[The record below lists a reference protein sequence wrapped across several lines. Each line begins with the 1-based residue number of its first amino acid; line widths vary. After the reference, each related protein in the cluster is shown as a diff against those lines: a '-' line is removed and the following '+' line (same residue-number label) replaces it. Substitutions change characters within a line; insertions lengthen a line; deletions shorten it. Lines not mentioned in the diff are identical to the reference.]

1 MSDTNYECSLEKKC
15 LQLIDDEL
23 KANLRA
29 IDYKYQRY
37 YIAMA
42 GIALALASLFFG
54 FFIGRH

>member
-1 MSDTNYECSLEKKC
+1 MMDIHQKY

-29 IDYKYQRY
+29 IDYRYQRY

-42 GIALALASLFFG
+42 GIALSIASFVCGLL
-54 FFIGRH
+54 IGSK